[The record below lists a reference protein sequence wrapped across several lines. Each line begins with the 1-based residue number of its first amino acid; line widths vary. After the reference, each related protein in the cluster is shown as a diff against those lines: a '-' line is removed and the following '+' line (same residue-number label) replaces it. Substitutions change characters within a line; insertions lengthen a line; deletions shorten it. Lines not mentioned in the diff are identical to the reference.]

1 MSSFF
6 ALPSSWSLSYLIT
19 GSATGHLLCYGADHA
34 REECQ
39 DLANPLPVRVALR
52 ASREWCSKSPG
63 KRSARADYGKKFDMT
78 TFPEGYLCVHPTQSK
93 DSKGWS
99 RACNIWRGEVSLRAL
114 SLIFSRSIRAES
126 HQLKICAMES
136 PRPWER
142 TGSKAQCY
150 E

>member
-19 GSATGHLLCYGADHA
+19 GSAIDHLLCYGADHA
-34 REECQ
+34 REACQ

-52 ASREWCSKSPG
+52 ASREWCSRSPG

-99 RACNIWRGEVSLRAL
+99 RACNIWRGGSVPKSPEPYFLTVNPSGALPAKNLCHGVSP
-114 SLIFSRSIRAES
+114 SLGEDR
-126 HQLKICAMES
+126 Q
-136 PRPWER
+136 
-142 TGSKAQCY
+142 
-150 E
+150 